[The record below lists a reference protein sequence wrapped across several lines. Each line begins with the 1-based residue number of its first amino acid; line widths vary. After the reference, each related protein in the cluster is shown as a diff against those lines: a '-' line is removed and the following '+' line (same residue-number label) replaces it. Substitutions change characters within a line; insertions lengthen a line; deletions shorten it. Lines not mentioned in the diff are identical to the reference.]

1 MAIVSNA
8 NAGAYKE
15 VNRTHGYM
23 KPFWLEPSNKDVMGY
38 KLSGVKN
45 GDWIP
50 QGYPVKCED
59 SANGQK
65 VATLCKYCT
74 VEQFVSTTIF
84 MTKRNSLLK
93 AGEKITFPGGE
104 VLSTIKTIERA
115 GEYDKVTLSAA
126 NTELTSEKV
135 GVSMVLATAAG
146 QAANL
151 PNRVVAE
158 DCNIT
163 EENATIVAAHS
174 GIILKNVV
182 KYPTAYINSTAF
194 PGSDLLVG
202 CPAIMFIVQ

>member
-23 KPFWLEPSNKDVMGY
+23 KPFLLEPSNKDVMGY
-38 KLSGVKN
+38 KLSGVKK

-93 AGEKITFPGGE
+93 AGEKITFPGGV

-135 GVSMVLATAAG
+135 GVSMVLATEAG

-182 KYPTAYINSTAF
+182 KYPSAYINSEAF

>member
-23 KPFWLEPSNKDVMGY
+23 KPFWLDPSNKDVMGY
-38 KLSGVKN
+38 MLQGVKN

-50 QGYPVKCED
+50 QGYPVKCEEG
-59 SANGQK
+59 ANGQK
-65 VATLCKYCT
+65 IAKLCKYCT

-84 MTKRNSLLK
+84 MTKRNSLLN
-93 AGEKITFPGGE
+93 AGDKITFPGGT
-104 VLSTIKTIERA
+104 VLSNIKSIERA

-126 NTELTSEKV
+126 NTELSAEKV
-135 GVSMVLATAAG
+135 GVSMVKATEAG
-146 QAANL
+146 VAEFL

-163 EENATIVAAHS
+163 EENHTIVAAHS

-182 KYPTAYINSTAF
+182 KFPSAYINSEAF